1 MKIFKKLGLFFL
13 ALMLVWT
20 GVYSTVFSDDSGEL
34 PSETTVKEILR
45 EAYILREGMGFRFT
59 WYEGIDDPNQIP
71 FIESAYS
78 YERERT
84 YIDTYDGEEHTIK
97 TGLDHYPVADGWS
110 PDEVKQRLKNIM
122 VSSLADKIID
132 SSGEFFEWYAEIEGK
147 MCYKLLRGF
156 QYGYTTPTRVY
167 FEESDLENIR
177 IVSDGPGKATVF
189 VPSHRYERTL
199 TEFDSRIKDFDV
211 AVRLVKEDGKWK
223 ISGMDCFASMLSAR
237 EVPNDGSSELDDEII
252 INSVKAA
259 IFDLYYYFTIGG
271 CELDTDGFHSE
282 KPIIAERMKDGEKRY
297 YTYRRIEGDAGYI
310 SRWREFAAKFCTA
323 EMADKLL
330 RLDGPVEERNG
341 NLFMTNNTYCSAEF
355 SPKKATLDRI
365 SVNRIAPDRAVVNF
379 LFPVSGLGGIEYDYL
394 IKTLSLEIEL
404 SRTADGWRVSG
415 GDFIDKLD
423 AEFSSAII
431 RNPGTGSFNVTPIL
445 LACVLLLTVMK
456 KRSSVSDAK

>member
-1 MKIFKKLGLFFL
+1 MKKIKPILFFL

-20 GVYSTVFSDDSGEL
+20 GVYSTVFSDDSGDEL

-59 WYEGIDDPNQIP
+59 WYEGVDDPNQIP
-71 FIESAYS
+71 FINSSYSAEKEHS
-78 YERERT
+78 
-84 YIDTYDGEEHTIK
+84 YIDHYDGEEHTVK
-97 TGLDHYPVADGWS
+97 THWLYYPVADGWS

-132 SSGEFFEWYAEIEGK
+132 SSDSFFEDYADIDGK
-147 MCYKLLRGF
+147 VCFRLRQGF

-199 TEFDSRIKDFDV
+199 IEFDSRIKDFDV

-271 CELDTDGFHSE
+271 CELDTDGFPSE
-282 KPIIAERMKDGEKRY
+282 KSITVERTSESGKTYSY
-297 YTYRRIEGDAGYI
+297 YKSIEGDAGYI
-310 SRWREFAAKFCTA
+310 SGWREFAEKHCTA
-323 EMADKLL
+323 EMAERLL
-330 RLDGPVEERNG
+330 RLDGPVAERDG
-341 NLFMTNNTYCSAEF
+341 SLFVSIITYCSAEF
-355 SPKKATLDRI
+355 SPKKVTLDRI

-431 RNPGTGSFNVTPIL
+431 RNPGTGGFNVTPIL
-445 LACVLLLTVMK
+445 LACVLLLTVVK
-456 KRSSVSDAK
+456 KKQRF